1 MHKVCVY
8 NTCKCLFDG
17 SWSQVVLNCMWSVK
31 QIHTWEML
39 QEKQKGKYY
48 YSTVVCQC
56 TFVDG
61 RFTNINKYKKNYIQ
75 YSCTPDTVYNAIEW
89 TCVTYICMTV
99 KCIRIL
105 NRTQWISIRAIQRM
119 YTLMKAWCYF
129 WIHTALVEAHL
140 LPDGISESNTGL
152 WGDHGWLGWLPPHQT
167 MLWGIQGH
175 HHTV

>member
-1 MHKVCVY
+1 MALDLKLYSTVCE
-8 NTCKCLFDG
+8 
-17 SWSQVVLNCMWSVK
+17 VLSRSTLERCCS
-31 QIHTWEML
+31 
-39 QEKQKGKYY
+39 EKQKGKYY

-105 NRTQWISIRAIQRM
+105 NRTQ
-119 YTLMKAWCYF
+119 
-129 WIHTALVEAHL
+129 
-140 LPDGISESNTGL
+140 
-152 WGDHGWLGWLPPHQT
+152 
-167 MLWGIQGH
+167 
-175 HHTV
+175 